1 MTLIRGSCASSQSSF
16 LISFFPYYFFLLSCI
31 MTLSGNISVEWFQ
44 TCSWLR
50 CSDQVW
56 GQGFGTDKD
65 VWIQYYYLNYSPFS
79 RKWSPSV
86 FLKALLCR
94 NVLKDVTAAPFLVS
108 FSQLPSAKNTQN
120 NAAVTSLRSFLFR
133 DDFSVR
139 WFFRKCKRDHK
150 EYTGSSRL
158 MRISLLWISLL
169 RFFKTITKIWLMRF
183 YGLFILLLRT

>member
-94 NVLKDVTAAPFLVS
+94 NVLKDVTFLVS

-120 NAAVTSLRSFLFR
+120 NAAVTSLKTFVFR
-133 DDFSVR
+133 YNFNIYKP
-139 WFFRKCKRDHK
+139 FFDCQKIVAHK
-150 EYTGSSRL
+150 L
-158 MRISLLWISLL
+158 
-169 RFFKTITKIWLMRF
+169 K
-183 YGLFILLLRT
+183 